1 MEFCF
6 SFTHKN
12 FLLRRIA
19 ARRLLFLFRI
29 RSGKNKYLLRRCL
42 FSFLANKNAVA
53 ETPRHIISIYLHSY
67 SIFSEVIPVRYLFS
81 INTSLKINI
90 CFTSLSF
97 LFVDFHNKP
106 SIWKMIYSV
115 KHFFLSQGRCL
126 RDAAF
131 ATLLSLCPRHN
142 GFNVFPVRDVIG
154 F

>member
-1 MEFCF
+1 M
-6 SFTHKN
+6 
-12 FLLRRIA
+12 
-19 ARRLLFLFRI
+19 
-29 RSGKNKYLLRRCL
+29 
-42 FSFLANKNAVA
+42 
-53 ETPRHIISIYLHSY
+53 
-67 SIFSEVIPVRYLFS
+67 FSEVIPVRYLFS
-81 INTSLKINI
+81 INMSLKINI

-97 LFVDFHNKP
+97 LFVDLHNKP

-115 KHFFLSQGRCL
+115 KPFFCL

>member
-1 MEFCF
+1 M
-6 SFTHKN
+6 
-12 FLLRRIA
+12 
-19 ARRLLFLFRI
+19 
-29 RSGKNKYLLRRCL
+29 
-42 FSFLANKNAVA
+42 
-53 ETPRHIISIYLHSY
+53 PRHIISIYLHSY
-67 SIFSEVIPVRYLFS
+67 SMFSEVIPVRYLFS

-97 LFVDFHNKP
+97 LFVDLHNKP

-115 KHFFLSQGRCL
+115 KHFFLL
-126 RDAAF
+126 RDVAL